1 MAIGKKNK
9 VRADLSN
16 YSVLFNGIAGIGTF
30 CRLSQ

>member
-16 YSVLFNGIAGIGTF
+16 YSVLFNGISVIGKV
-30 CRLSQ
+30 LPS

>member
-16 YSVLFNGIAGIGTF
+16 YSVLFNGIAGIGKI
-30 CRLSQ
+30 LPS

>member
-16 YSVLFNGIAGIGTF
+16 YSVLFNGIAGIGKVF
-30 CRLSQ
+30 PS

>member
-9 VRADLSN
+9 VRGDLSN
-16 YSVLFNGIAGIGTF
+16 YSVLFNGIAGIGKF